1 MKIEFNFSLKIDDK
15 ETLTRKVE
23 FDSVDS
29 RKARILAVEIVRQ
42 LENAKLDNEF
52 NYIYTECLREES
64 VTSTSALTRTP

>member
-42 LENAKLDNEF
+42 LEMSKLDNEF
-52 NYIYTECLREES
+52 RYIYTEGLIGES

>member
-42 LENAKLDNEF
+42 LEMSKLDNEF
-52 NYIYTECLREES
+52 RYIYTEGLLGES